1 MPDVIIR
8 SEIEMDTKK
17 FCLYARVSSR
27 EQEREGYSIDAQLKT
42 CRDYALAHDLT
53 IVKEFVDVES
63 AKEPG
68 RKNFGLMVTYLEE
81 NKDVGI
87 ICEKVDRLCRNF
99 KDYITFDDL
108 KRTLIFVKEN
118 SIITPESRAS
128 DKFFFG
134 IRVLMAR
141 NYSDNLSDEIK
152 KGMYEKFAQGG
163 YPRKAPLGFLND
175 KNTRTVVIEP
185 STAPH
190 IIKLFELYATGN
202 YSLDRIANI
211 LYEDGLRTRSGKK
224 VVKSSLH
231 RILREPF
238 YYGLMQYS
246 GRTNRGKH
254 EPLISKKLFDKAND
268 VLGMKGRS
276 KAITHEFAL
285 KGRLRCDTCGCAITA
300 ETQRGHVYYRC
311 THSRPCTERKYV
323 REEVLAEQLVRI
335 LADLELDD
343 EGAGIL
349 IKATKETSKMEL
361 EYNLSSVENLNKQY
375 EKVKKRLSR
384 LVDSHLDG
392 KIPEDMFDT
401 KREELL
407 KEKANIETQLES
419 HKDAHDSTFE
429 QLQKVV
435 KVAQHVRK
443 LFKVGDPKTKQ
454 ILLSLISSNISLSN
468 GIIVSYQLN
477 PLFSYVFTGLKLPR
491 NRNLSG
497 REDLNLRPLR
507 PKRSALAN

>member
-1 MPDVIIR
+1 MSDIIIR

-27 EQEREGYSIDAQLKT
+27 EQEREGYSIDAQIKN
-42 CRDYALAHDLT
+42 CKDYALAHDLV
-53 IVKEFVDVES
+53 IAKEFVDIES
-63 AKEPG
+63 AKESG
-68 RKNFGLMVTYLEE
+68 RKKFSEMIAYLET

-99 KDYITFDDL
+99 KDYVTFDDL
-108 KRTLIFVKEN
+108 KRTIIFVKEN
-118 SIITPESRAS
+118 SIITPDSRAS

-141 NYSDNLSDEIK
+141 NYIDNLSDEIK
-152 KGMYEKFAQGG
+152 KGLYEKFAQGG
-163 YPRKAPLGFLND
+163 YPRKAPLGYLND
-175 KNTRTVVIEP
+175 KNSRSIALD
-185 STAPH
+185 SSKAPH
-190 IIKLFELYATGN
+190 IVKLFELYATGN
-202 YSLDRIANI
+202 YSLDGIANV
-211 LYEDGLRTRSGKK
+211 LYEDGLRTRSGRK

-231 RILREPF
+231 RILQEPF
-238 YYGLMQYS
+238 YYGLMQFN

-254 EPLISKKLFDKAND
+254 EPLISKKLFDMANEMLD
-268 VLGMKGRS
+268 MKGRA
-276 KAITHEFAL
+276 KAVNHEFAL
-285 KGRLRCDTCGCAITA
+285 KGRLRCATCGCAITA

-323 REEVLAEQLVRI
+323 REEALTEQLEKI
-335 LADLELDD
+335 LADLELDS
-343 EGAGIL
+343 EGAEIL
-349 IKATKETSKMEL
+349 IKATKEASKMEL
-361 EYNLSSVENLNKQY
+361 DYNLTSVESLNKQY
-375 EKVKKRLSR
+375 EKVKTRLNR
-384 LVDSHLDG
+384 LVDAHLDG

-401 KREELL
+401 KREELI

-419 HKDAHDSTFE
+419 HKGAHDSTFE

-454 ILLSLISSNISLSN
+454 ILLALISSNINLSN

-477 PLFSYVFTGLKLPR
+477 PLFSYLFTGLKQPE
-491 NRNLSG
+491 NRKLSG
-497 REDLNLRPLR
+497 REDLNLRPPR
-507 PKRSALAN
+507 PKRGALAN